1 MMGNNQEKLSERGY
15 WFWISRLEE
24 IGIKT
29 IEKLLRDFQSMEAV
43 FHSCEDELR
52 KLNYLTEEMR
62 ERLLRDDRST
72 EKLHEDLDK
81 LEQRGIHFVSYQDK
95 EFPSKLLE
103 IYEAPYYLYYRGE
116 LPCSL
121 TPSIAIIGARNCS
134 TYGCEVARSF
144 AKELAKHGIQIMSG
158 LARGVDGQAHLG
170 ALVAKGKTFGVVGN
184 GLDICYPKENY
195 ALFEQLKTSGGIIS
209 EYPLTSRALAF
220 HFPMRNR
227 LIAGLSDGIFVVE
240 AREKSGTLITVDRGL
255 EQGNDIYALPGKITD
270 NLSIG
275 CNRLIQNG
283 AKLVL
288 EPFDIIEELRSQY
301 GNYFDRWKKGQER
314 NQEKNQEMNQE
325 ELELAIRTENER
337 KILDSLSLNPK
348 HVEMIAIDTKL
359 SISEV
364 LEELTM
370 LEIGGKVS
378 QVMAQCYIK
387 RM

>member
-1 MMGNNQEKLSERGY
+1 MMEENQKKLSEKVY
-15 WFWISRLEE
+15 WFWISRMEE
-24 IGIKT
+24 IGVKT
-29 IEKLLRDFQSMEAV
+29 IEKLLNDFISIKAV
-43 FHSCEDELR
+43 FRSSEDELGR
-52 KLNYLTEEMR
+52 LDYLTKEMR
-62 ERLLRDDRST
+62 ERILSERST
-72 EKLHEDLDK
+72 DKLQEDLDK
-81 LEQRGIHFVSYQDK
+81 LEQRGIHFVCYQEK
-95 EFPSKLLE
+95 EFPEKLFH

-116 LPCSL
+116 LPCRL

-134 TYGCEVARSF
+134 TYGSEVARSF
-144 AKELAKHGIQIMSG
+144 AKELAKNGIQVISG
-158 LARGVDGQAHLG
+158 LARGVDGQAHWG
-170 ALVAKGKTFGVVGN
+170 ALEAEGKTFGVVGN

-195 ALFEQLKTSGGIIS
+195 ALFERLKTSGGILS

-255 EQGNDIYALPGKITD
+255 EQGKDIYALPGKICD

-283 AKLVL
+283 AKLVM
-288 EPFDIIEELRSQY
+288 EPFDIIEELRNHY
-301 GNYFDRWKKGQER
+301 GNYFDRWKR
-314 NQEKNQEMNQE
+314 NQEMDQAMKQE
-325 ELELAIRTENER
+325 ELELETRTRKER
-337 KILDSLSLNPK
+337 EILDSLSLNPK

-364 LEELTM
+364 LGELTL

-387 RM
+387 RL